1 MQVGIHS
8 CSPGHP
14 SAGENREKRG
24 LEGWGIPVFRRPDVK
39 GNLYVQF
46 TIQFPDS
53 GFLEESQLKEL
64 EGLLPTR
71 HDPPA
76 LEPEAEEVH
85 GYDRVRDEDWAAFN
99 SDTS

>member
-1 MQVGIHS
+1 MHCIAMYS
-8 CSPGHP
+8 TSPPHTHT
-14 SAGENREKRG
+14 
-24 LEGWGIPVFRRPDVK
+24 
-39 GNLYVQF
+39 Q
-46 TIQFPDS
+46 TQ
-53 GFLEESQLKEL
+53 EL